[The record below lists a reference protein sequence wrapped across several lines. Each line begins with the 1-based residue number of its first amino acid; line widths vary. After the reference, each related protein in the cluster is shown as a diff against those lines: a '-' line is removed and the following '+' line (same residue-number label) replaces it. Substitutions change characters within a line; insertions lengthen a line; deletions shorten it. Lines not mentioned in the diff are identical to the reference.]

1 LTLPGLVAN
10 CIPLVTTAIDVLL
23 PGGAGYPQRLSALG
37 QALVLHVRGELC
49 DGPAVA
55 IVGARAASRPG
66 IDRAHALGKHLAAA
80 GIHVVSGGALGVDG
94 AAHRGAL
101 AGGGGTT
108 VVLGSGV
115 DVLYPAR
122 HARLFDQIVAHGGAL
137 VSMFPLGMQP
147 RSSTFVQRNAL
158 IAALADAVVVV
169 EADVHSGSMSTAR
182 AARDQGRVLG
192 ACPGTPGTARLLAA
206 GAALVEHGEDILSA
220 LAGAP
225 RALPPV
231 CLDVEALAVRDA
243 IRAGARTIDAIV
255 TATGLSVRAV
265 LLALP
270 QLESSPARLP

>member
-1 LTLPGLVAN
+1 
-10 CIPLVTTAIDVLL
+10 
-23 PGGAGYPQRLSALG
+23 
-37 QALVLHVRGELC
+37 
-49 DGPAVA
+49 
-55 IVGARAASRPG
+55 
-66 IDRAHALGKHLAAA
+66 
-80 GIHVVSGGALGVDG
+80 
-94 AAHRGAL
+94 
-101 AGGGGTT
+101 
-108 VVLGSGV
+108 
-115 DVLYPAR
+115 
-122 HARLFDQIVAHGGAL
+122 
-137 VSMFPLGMQP
+137 
-147 RSSTFVQRNAL
+147 
-158 IAALADAVVVV
+158 
-169 EADVHSGSMSTAR
+169 
-182 AARDQGRVLG
+182 VLG